1 MQEDYL
7 SHMKL
12 ETEGR
17 EIARFF
23 RTDERNLKATKGFF
37 FFLPC
42 VRLSRAVYHSLIGR
56 VCCGSIF
63 VVLFYNNVSWT

>member
-37 FFLPC
+37 FFALCEAIKSSVPQFNWQ
-42 VRLSRAVYHSLIGR
+42 SLLWFYL
-56 VCCGSIF
+56 CGTF
-63 VVLFYNNVSWT
+63 L